1 MKKDKIVRIS
11 NIEWDTDNE
20 ICMLPTTIDFPIDYN
35 DNISNEDIERD
46 MPDILSNE
54 WGWGVISY
62 EYEIIK

>member
-35 DNISNEDIERD
+35 DNITDAEIEDC
-46 MPDILSNE
+46 MPDILSDE
-54 WGWGVISY
+54 WGWCVISY